1 MIDITR
7 QKVAIGKIRIK
18 LYRANILKNSIYIIV
33 RCDFMYHMHIFQKN
47 LPYKLQ
53 QQIMFVQ
60 NNSN

>member
-1 MIDITR
+1 MIDITL
-7 QKVAIGKIRIK
+7 QKVAIGKVQIRY
-18 LYRANILKNSIYIIV
+18 YRANILRNIIYIILQE
-33 RCDFMYHMHIFQKN
+33 FMYRMHIFQTV

>member
-7 QKVAIGKIRIK
+7 QKVAIGKIQIK
-18 LYRANILKNSIYIIV
+18 LYRANILRNIIYNFLQEY
-33 RCDFMYHMHIFQKN
+33 RMHIFQN
-47 LPYKLQ
+47 VLPYKLQ